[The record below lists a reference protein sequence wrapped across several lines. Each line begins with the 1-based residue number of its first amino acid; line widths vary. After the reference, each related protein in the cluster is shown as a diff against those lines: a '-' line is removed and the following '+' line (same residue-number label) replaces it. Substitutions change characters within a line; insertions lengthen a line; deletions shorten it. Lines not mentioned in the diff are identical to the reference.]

1 MGVNLWGVIHGS
13 RLFGRQMRDRV
24 NALPNKPD
32 KPNFGGHIVNIASAA
47 AFAPWRVMPAY
58 CTTKAAVL
66 MLSECLRAEL
76 VGSRIGV
83 TAVCPGFVSTDIVK
97 NGTYVEGNI
106 GSPEKL
112 RQRGQKAIQ
121 LRNYPPEK
129 VAERVVNA
137 IIKNKA
143 VVPVNFE
150 GHLLHALSRISPP
163 PSASSPESPP
173 PGLTPPLTEPVHQ
186 SDDDSLL
193 SDVRQVVQHER
204 RSFDTPQPWCVPSM
218 CDPIRK
224 SIESRTANSRAI
236 CSTSAI
242 TSGGSP
248 SRRSSGSYSQLQSLT
263 GDRSVGRTDDVTD
276 LPDGPIPDLVLVAGH
291 GLFGR
296 VEPPSGLRMPLYLD
310 HHPQC
315 RKKNRIG
322 LTLFCSLAAPNAV
335 CMSSNNS
342 GRRDGATIA
351 TALRSAGHVNSG
363 MGISSSSCPSRC
375 ATMRHPSVR
384 GLWPG

>member
-1 MGVNLWGVIHGS
+1 MPLAHFDGALAVVTGAGSGIGRATALRLAESGASVIAADIDLPAAERTIAQAKAVGTGGTAYEVDVSDAAAMEAFAAEVKDAHRVPDIVVNNAGIAVAGALLDTELDDWDRIMGVNLWGVIHGS

-83 TAVCPGFVSTDIVK
+83 TAVCPGFVSTDIVQ

-150 GHLLHALSRISPP
+150 GHLLHALSRISP
-163 PSASSPESPP
+163 AS
-173 PGLTPPLTEPVHQ
+173 VR
-186 SDDDSLL
+186 LL
-193 SDVRQVVQHER
+193 ARIP
-204 RSFDTPQPWCVPSM
+204 TPQ
-218 CDPIRK
+218 
-224 SIESRTANSRAI
+224 
-236 CSTSAI
+236 
-242 TSGGSP
+242 G
-248 SRRSSGSYSQLQSLT
+248 
-263 GDRSVGRTDDVTD
+263 
-276 LPDGPIPDLVLVAGH
+276 
-291 GLFGR
+291 
-296 VEPPSGLRMPLYLD
+296 
-310 HHPQC
+310 
-315 RKKNRIG
+315 
-322 LTLFCSLAAPNAV
+322 
-335 CMSSNNS
+335 
-342 GRRDGATIA
+342 
-351 TALRSAGHVNSG
+351 
-363 MGISSSSCPSRC
+363 
-375 ATMRHPSVR
+375 
-384 GLWPG
+384 